1 MNIRSDRIMEEKN
14 ECRLIMCD
22 EAQLR
27 TVIADTVRDVMKQ
40 AKAEAEAAR
49 EMATMTREEV
59 AKLFNVTKPTLWRW
73 KKTGYLVPKRAGN
86 RVLYLKSDVER
97 MLQKGGNHE

>member
-1 MNIRSDRIMEEKN
+1 MQGLSNQPQQQTLLVCN
-14 ECRLIMCD
+14 

-40 AKAEAEAAR
+40 AKAEAEAAK

-59 AKLFNVTKPTLWRW
+59 AKLFKVDVSTLWRW
-73 KKTGYLVPKRAGN
+73 KKTGYLVPNEVGSRC
-86 RVLYLKSDVER
+86 LYLKSDVER
-97 MLQKGGNHE
+97 MLQKGGAA

>member
-1 MNIRSDRIMEEKN
+1 MVGLKTQPQQQT
-14 ECRLIMCD
+14 LLMCD

-27 TVIADTVRDVMKQ
+27 TVIADTVKDVMKQ
-40 AKAEAEAAR
+40 AKAEAEAAK

-59 AKLFNVTKPTLWRW
+59 AKLCNVTKPTLWRW

-97 MLQKGGNHE
+97 MLQKGGAA